1 MKDALGN
8 EIVMGGWY
16 GYTQSNSGLSHI
28 TIGKAFKETPTGL
41 LTLSDTQVW
50 GIGYQSNT
58 IYSKDSGKK
67 VSVRSLMVFPVDIS
81 KVSHK
86 KEKENG

>member
-16 GYTQSNSGLSHI
+16 GYTQSNNGLSHI

-41 LTLSDTQVW
+41 LTLSETRVW
-50 GIGYQSNT
+50 GIGYQNNT

-67 VSVRSLMVFPVDIS
+67 VSVRSLMVFPVN
-81 KVSHK
+81 
-86 KEKENG
+86 EKEIGHGKEICS